1 MPEKSQASSAN
12 SKTSSQTNSSVKA
25 KLAAR
30 VKIDQNVVTLTSDK
44 LYILD
49 TNILLHEPLAF
60 TSFKENDVVVPMTVL
75 EELDYI
81 KDSKKDVA
89 RDARVS
95 IRAMEDLLHNAT
107 PEQMLA
113 GVSMA
118 GLGAGESA
126 PTGALSIF
134 SDLSMPDKQQVF
146 TSNENDNRIINV
158 ALYLQQKLAPR
169 QVILV
174 TKDIN
179 MRLKAKGAG
188 MGLVEDYRTDQLVS
202 DIKYLSK
209 GYHQFEGDF
218 WEHVKLVDSHTEGRD
233 TIHSIPKNVLPEA
246 YVNEFLIDE
255 KRQFA
260 GLVESVNDDTL
271 DVLDLGYE
279 RIMSRRAWGIL
290 PKNIGQAM
298 ALHALLDPHI
308 DLCIL
313 TGPAGSGK
321 TLLALAAALE
331 MVVEKN
337 MYDKIIVTR
346 STPEIAESIGFLPGT
361 EEEKMAPWLAAI
373 TDSLEVLH
381 KHDENTK
388 GSMSYIMEKANIQFK
403 SVNFMRGRSI
413 QNAIVILDESQ
424 NLTAS
429 QLKTIITRCGEGT
442 KLICGGNL
450 AQIDSNYLSA
460 VTSGLTYIVEKFK
473 NFSGSAT
480 INLDGVVR
488 SRLAEFAEKEL

>member
-1 MPEKSQASSAN
+1 MPE
-12 SKTSSQTNSSVKA
+12 SQTAVPAPNAPVQD
-25 KLAAR
+25 
-30 VKIDQNVVTLTSDK
+30 VNTK
-44 LYILD
+44 LYVLD

-60 TSFKENDVVVPMTVL
+60 TSFKEHNVAVPMTVL

-95 IRAMEDLLHNAT
+95 IRAMEDLLRDAS
-107 PEQMLA
+107 PEQMLD
-113 GVSMA
+113 GVSMK
-118 GLGAGESA
+118 GLGSGDAA
-126 PTGALSIF
+126 PTGTLSIF
-134 SDLSMPDKQQVF
+134 ADLSMNEQQQVF
-146 TSNENDNRIINV
+146 TSNENDNRIINA
-158 ALYLQQKLAPR
+158 ALHLQKQWAPR
-169 QVILV
+169 EVILV

-188 MGLVEDYRTDQLVS
+188 MALVQDYRTDQLIS

-209 GYHQFEGDF
+209 GYHEFEGEF
-218 WEHVKLVDSHTEGRD
+218 WSRVKSVESVTEGRD
-233 TIHSIPKNVLPEA
+233 TLHKVDKNIVPEP
-246 YVNEFLIDE
+246 YINEFLVDE
-255 KRQFA
+255 AHSFA
-260 GLVESVNDDTL
+260 GLIEAIDETTV

-279 RIMSRRAWGIL
+279 RLMSRRAWGIT

-308 DLCIL
+308 DLVVL

-331 MVVEKN
+331 MVVERN

-381 KHDENTK
+381 KNDENTK
-388 GSMSYIMEKANIQFK
+388 GSLSYIMEKANIQFK
-403 SVNFMRGRSI
+403 SVNFMRGRSL

-442 KLICGGNL
+442 KLICAGNL
-450 AQIDSNYLSA
+450 SQIDSNYLNA
-460 VTSGLTYIVEKFK
+460 LTSGLTYIVEKFK

-480 INLDGVVR
+480 ISLDGVVR
-488 SRLAEFAEKEL
+488 SRLAEFAENEL

>member
-1 MPEKSQASSAN
+1 MPETPASLSASNTAEPEISASS
-12 SKTSSQTNSSVKA
+12 K
-25 KLAAR
+25 KLF
-30 VKIDQNVVTLTSDK
+30 V
-44 LYILD
+44 LD

-60 TSFKENDVVVPMTVL
+60 TSFQEHDVAVPMTVL

-89 RDARVS
+89 RDARMS
-95 IRAMEDLLHNAT
+95 IRAMEDLLRDAT
-107 PEQMLA
+107 PEQMLE
-113 GVSMA
+113 GVSMM
-118 GLGAGESA
+118 GLGSGPAA
-126 PTGALSIF
+126 PTGNLSIF
-134 SDLSMPDKQQVF
+134 SDLLMNKTQHVF
-146 TSNENDNRIINV
+146 TSNENDNRIINA
-158 ALYLQQKLAPR
+158 ALYLQDQYAGR
-169 QVILV
+169 EVVLV

-188 MGLVEDYRTDQLVS
+188 LARVQDYRTDQLIS
-202 DIKYLSK
+202 DIKYLTR
-209 GYHQFEGDF
+209 GYYEVEGEF
-218 WEHVKLVDSHTEGRD
+218 WSRVKSVESMTEGRD
-233 TIHSIPKNVLPEA
+233 TLHKVPKAIVPDP
-246 YVNEFLIDE
+246 YINEFIVDDAHTFAGIIEAIDE
-255 KRQFA
+255 
-260 GLVESVNDDTL
+260 DTI

-279 RIMSRRAWGIL
+279 RLMSRRAWGIT

-298 ALHALLDPHI
+298 ALYTLLDPHI
-308 DLCIL
+308 DLVIL

-373 TDSLEVLH
+373 TDSLEALH
-381 KHDENTK
+381 KNDENIK
-388 GSMSYIMEKANIQFK
+388 GSLSYIMEKANIQFK
-403 SVNFMRGRSI
+403 SVNFMRGRSL

-442 KLICGGNL
+442 KLICAGNL
-450 AQIDSNYLSA
+450 SQIDSNYLNA
-460 VTSGLTYIVEKFK
+460 LTSGLTYIVEKFK
-473 NFSGSAT
+473 HFSGSAT
-480 INLDGVVR
+480 VNLDGVVR

>member
-1 MPEKSQASSAN
+1 MSIHSS
-12 SKTSSQTNSSVKA
+12 ST
-25 KLAAR
+25 
-30 VKIDQNVVTLTSDK
+30 KIYV
-44 LYILD
+44 LD

-60 TSFKENDVVVPMTVL
+60 LSFQEHDVVIPMTVL

-95 IRAMEDLLHNAT
+95 IRAMENILKDASPEEMTHGVSLAGTVGGEHGPSGRLSIYTDLL
-107 PEQMLA
+107 
-113 GVSMA
+113 MA
-118 GLGAGESA
+118 QEL
-126 PTGALSIF
+126 
-134 SDLSMPDKQQVF
+134 QVF

-158 ALYLQQKLAPR
+158 GLDLQQSHPDTT
-169 QVILV
+169 VVLV

-188 MGLVEDYRTDQLVS
+188 MRKVEDYRTDQLID
-202 DIKYLSK
+202 DIKYLCK
-209 GYHQFEGDF
+209 GYMMFPGDF
-218 WEHVKLVDSHTEGRD
+218 WSQVTNVQSRQEGRD
-233 TIHSIPKNVLPEA
+233 TIHRIPKSVLPDA
-246 YVNEFLIDE
+246 YINEFIIDE
-255 KRQFA
+255 TKTFA
-260 GLVESVNDDTL
+260 GLIEGIEKEYIEVVDFGVERL
-271 DVLDLGYE
+271 
-279 RIMSRRAWGIL
+279 MSRQAWGIQ

-298 ALHALLDPHI
+298 ALHTLLDPHI
-308 DLCIL
+308 DLVIM

-381 KHDENTK
+381 KHDENTS

-473 NFSGSAT
+473 HFEGSST
-480 INLDGVVR
+480 ITLEGVVR
-488 SRLAEFAEKEL
+488 SRLAEFAENTL

>member
-1 MPEKSQASSAN
+1 MTVSSSA
-12 SKTSSQTNSSVKA
+12 T
-25 KLAAR
+25 
-30 VKIDQNVVTLTSDK
+30 KIYV
-44 LYILD
+44 LD

-60 TSFKENDVVVPMTVL
+60 LSFQEHDVVVPMTVL
-75 EELDYI
+75 EELDHI

-89 RDARVS
+89 RDARIS
-95 IRAMEDLLHNAT
+95 IRAMENVLKDAT
-107 PEQMLA
+107 PEQMTQ
-113 GVSMA
+113 GVSLE
-118 GLGAGESA
+118 GVTGGEHG
-126 PTGALSIF
+126 PRGRLSIYT
-134 SDLSMPDKQQVF
+134 DLVMAQELQVF

-158 ALYLQQKLAPR
+158 ALDMQQSHPNNE
-169 QVILV
+169 VILV

-188 MGLVEDYRTDQLVS
+188 MGRVEDYRTDQLVD

-209 GYHQFEGDF
+209 GFMTFEGDF
-218 WEHVKLVDSHTEGRD
+218 WEQVSNVESRQEGRD
-233 TIHSIPKNVLPEA
+233 VIHRIPKSVLPDA
-246 YVNEFLIDE
+246 YINEFIVDE
-255 KRQFA
+255 NGTFA
-260 GLVESVNDDTL
+260 GIVEGIDSDFIEI
-271 DVLDLGYE
+271 LDLGVE
-279 RIMSRRAWGIL
+279 RLMSRQAWGIR

-298 ALHALLDPHI
+298 ALHTLLDPHI
-308 DLCIL
+308 DLVVM

-361 EEEKMAPWLAAI
+361 EEEKMAPWLSAI

-381 KHDENTK
+381 KHDESTAS
-388 GSMSYIMEKANIQFK
+388 SMSYIMEKANIQFK

-460 VTSGLTYIVEKFK
+460 VTSGLTYLVEKFK
-473 NFSGSAT
+473 NFEGSST
-480 INLDGVVR
+480 ITLDGVVR
-488 SRLAEFAEKEL
+488 SRLAEFAEQSL

>member
-1 MPEKSQASSAN
+1 MPRKKSD
-12 SKTSSQTNSSVKA
+12 TT
-25 KLAAR
+25 
-30 VKIDQNVVTLTSDK
+30 KIYV
-44 LYILD
+44 LD

-60 TSFKENDVVVPMTVL
+60 MSFKENDVVIPMTVL

-107 PEQMLA
+107 PEDMLD
-113 GVSMA
+113 GVSMQGIGSGDA
-118 GLGAGESA
+118 A
-126 PTGALSIF
+126 PSGSLSIF
-134 SDLSMPDKQQVF
+134 SDLTMQDKQQVF
-146 TSNENDNRIINV
+146 TIDENDNRIINV
-158 ALYLQQKLAPR
+158 ALHIQASHAPQQ
-169 QVILV
+169 VVLV
-174 TKDIN
+174 TKDLN

-188 MGLVEDYRTDQLVS
+188 LNHVEDYRTDQLVT

-209 GYHQFEGDF
+209 GYHKFEGNF
-218 WEHVKLVDSHTEGRD
+218 WDKVKSVDSQTEGRD
-233 TIHSIPKNVLPEA
+233 TVHTIEKSVLPEA
-246 YVNEFLIDE
+246 YINEFLIDE
-255 KRQFA
+255 TGSFA
-260 GLVESVNDDTL
+260 GLVEHISDKHI
-271 DVLDLGYE
+271 DVLDLGVE
-279 RIMSRRAWGIL
+279 RLMGRHAWGIS

-331 MVVEKN
+331 MVVERN

-381 KHDENTK
+381 KHDENVK

-460 VTSGLTYIVEKFK
+460 VTSGLTYLVERFK

>member
-1 MPEKSQASSAN
+1 MPIDSS
-12 SKTSSQTNSSVKA
+12 ST
-25 KLAAR
+25 
-30 VKIDQNVVTLTSDK
+30 KIYV
-44 LYILD
+44 LD

-60 TSFKENDVVVPMTVL
+60 LSFQEHDVVIPMTVL

-95 IRAMEDLLHNAT
+95 IRAMENILKDASPEEMTHGVSLAGSVGGEHGPSGRLSIYTDLLMV
-107 PEQMLA
+107 QKL
-113 GVSMA
+113 
-118 GLGAGESA
+118 
-126 PTGALSIF
+126 
-134 SDLSMPDKQQVF
+134 QVF

-158 ALYLQQKLAPR
+158 ALDLQQSHPDTT
-169 QVILV
+169 VVLV

-188 MGLVEDYRTDQLVS
+188 MRKVEDYRTDQLID
-202 DIKYLSK
+202 DIKYLCK
-209 GYHQFEGDF
+209 GYMMFPGDF
-218 WEHVKLVDSHTEGRD
+218 WSQVTDVQSRQEGRD
-233 TIHSIPKNVLPEA
+233 TIHSIPKSVLPDA
-246 YVNEFLIDE
+246 YINEFIIDE
-255 KRQFA
+255 TKTFA
-260 GLVESVNDDTL
+260 GLIEGIDQEVIE
-271 DVLDLGYE
+271 VLDLGVE
-279 RIMSRRAWGIL
+279 RLMSRQAWGIQ

-298 ALHALLDPHI
+298 ALHTLLDPHI
-308 DLCIL
+308 DLVIM

-331 MVVEKN
+331 MVIEKN
-337 MYDKIIVTR
+337 IYDKIIVTR

-381 KHDENTK
+381 KHDENTS

-473 NFSGSAT
+473 HFEGSST
-480 INLDGVVR
+480 ITLEGVVR
-488 SRLAEFAEKEL
+488 SRLAEFAENTL

>member
-1 MPEKSQASSAN
+1 MPIHSS
-12 SKTSSQTNSSVKA
+12 ST
-25 KLAAR
+25 
-30 VKIDQNVVTLTSDK
+30 KIYV
-44 LYILD
+44 LD

-60 TSFKENDVVVPMTVL
+60 LSFQEHDVVIPMTVL

-95 IRAMEDLLHNAT
+95 IRAMENILKDASPEEMTHGVSLAGSVGGEHGPSGRLSIYTDLL
-107 PEQMLA
+107 
-113 GVSMA
+113 MA
-118 GLGAGESA
+118 QEL
-126 PTGALSIF
+126 
-134 SDLSMPDKQQVF
+134 QVF

-158 ALYLQQKLAPR
+158 ALDLQQSHPDTT
-169 QVILV
+169 VVLV

-188 MGLVEDYRTDQLVS
+188 MRKVEDYRTDQLID
-202 DIKYLSK
+202 DIKYLCK
-209 GYHQFEGDF
+209 GYMMFPGDF
-218 WEHVKLVDSHTEGRD
+218 WSQVTDVQSRQEGRD
-233 TIHSIPKNVLPEA
+233 TIHSIPKSVLPDA
-246 YVNEFLIDE
+246 YINEFIIDE
-255 KRQFA
+255 TKTFA
-260 GLVESVNDDTL
+260 GLIEGIDQEVIE
-271 DVLDLGYE
+271 VLDLGVE
-279 RIMSRRAWGIL
+279 RLMSRQAWGIQ

-298 ALHALLDPHI
+298 ALHTLLDPHI
-308 DLCIL
+308 DLVIM

-381 KHDENTK
+381 KHDENTS

-473 NFSGSAT
+473 HFEGSST
-480 INLDGVVR
+480 ITLEGVVR
-488 SRLAEFAEKEL
+488 SRLAEFAENTL

>member
-1 MPEKSQASSAN
+1 MPRKKS
-12 SKTSSQTNSSVKA
+12 TDT
-25 KLAAR
+25 
-30 VKIDQNVVTLTSDK
+30 KIYV
-44 LYILD
+44 LD

-60 TSFKENDVVVPMTVL
+60 LSFKEHDVVVPMTVL

-95 IRAMEDLLHNAT
+95 IRSMEDLLHDAT
-107 PEQMLA
+107 PEDMLA
-113 GVSMA
+113 GVSME
-118 GLGAGESA
+118 GMGAGDNKPS
-126 PTGALSIF
+126 GSLSIF
-134 SDLSMPDKQQVF
+134 ADLNMAESQQIF

-158 ALYLQQKLAPR
+158 ALHLQKTYAPQ
-169 QVILV
+169 QVVLV
-174 TKDIN
+174 TKDLN

-188 MGLVEDYRTDQLVS
+188 LAHVEDYRTDQLIS

-209 GYHQFEGDF
+209 GYHQFEGNF
-218 WEHVKLVDSHTEGRD
+218 WEQVKSVESRSEGRD
-233 TIHSIPKNVLPEA
+233 TIHTIPRTVVADP
-246 YVNEFLIDE
+246 YINEYLLDE
-255 KRQFA
+255 SKQFA
-260 GLVESVNDDTL
+260 GIVEAMTSDTL
-271 DVLDLGYE
+271 EVLDLGYE
-279 RIMSRRAWGIL
+279 RLMSRHAWGIS

-298 ALHALLDPHI
+298 ALHSLLDPHI
-308 DLCIL
+308 DLVIL

-381 KHDENTK
+381 KHDENAK
-388 GSMSYIMEKANIQFK
+388 SSMNYIMEKANIQFK

-413 QNAIVILDESQ
+413 QNSIVILDESQ
-424 NLTAS
+424 NLTAA

-442 KLICGGNL
+442 KLICSGNL

-460 VTSGLTYIVEKFK
+460 VTSGLTYLVERFK

-488 SRLAEFAEKEL
+488 SRLAEFAEQEL